1 MVGRKCSFSMSMVS
15 PDQVN
20 SIIATLNNTSACG
33 FDQIDTFIIKLIRPE
48 VVPAITHI
56 LNLSIIEKKFPSTW
70 KKSKII
76 PLHKKDDPLDP
87 KNYRPV
93 AIVPIIYNFQ
103 FSNKLVHT
111 WRITNFFILITMP
124 TGLDITPPLP

>member
-1 MVGRKCSFSMSMVS
+1 MSMVE
-15 PDQVN
+15 PDKVD
-20 SIIATLNNTSACG
+20 SIIANLNNTTACG

-56 LNLSIIEKKFPSTW
+56 LNLSITQKKFPSTW

-87 KNYRPV
+87 KKIQVSSYCSNHFQNSRES
-93 AIVPIIYNFQ
+93 NFQ
-103 FSNKLVHT
+103 PDQ
-111 WRITNFFILITMP
+111 FILRN
-124 TGLDITPPLP
+124 

>member
-93 AIVPIIYNFQ
+93 AIVPFISKILERAIFNQISSYLE
-103 FSNKLVHT
+103 NKKLFHPNHHASWT
-111 WRITNFFILITMP
+111 
-124 TGLDITPPLP
+124 